1 MSSFSRRRYAVTA
14 FSQVFERL
22 PDATGAPQP
31 ADAENSA
38 GEAPMGAAPE
48 ANPAEVDAST
58 AADHRVVPTGA
69 HGLVEDVDFDTAIAE
84 VLMTLAAD
92 RGALGD
98 FAPVET
104 PELPAAVFATFD
116 DHEEAGSD
124 DDDDT
129 SRQDAGSYRA
139 ALDPEAILA
148 AEAATF
154 RLLGELDR
162 LWHRA
167 A

>member
-1 MSSFSRRRYAVTA
+1 MPSFSRRRYAVTA
-14 FSQVFERL
+14 FSQVLERL
-22 PDATGAPQP
+22 PDAVGAPETADHDDPSP
-31 ADAENSA
+31 ADGLHGLS
-38 GEAPMGAAPE
+38 GG
-48 ANPAEVDAST
+48 
-58 AADHRVVPTGA
+58 

-92 RGALGD
+92 RGTLEDLRPAD
-98 FAPVET
+98 D
-104 PELPAAVFATFD
+104 PAAVPPAATLLEHEADTGFD
-116 DHEEAGSD
+116 HDGD
-124 DDDDT
+124 DD
-129 SRQDAGSYRA
+129 SASAEDADED
-139 ALDPEAILA
+139 LDPEALLA